1 MNIWRCLSD
10 WKEGNNTHYVMVQS
24 PKLLKPAMCL
34 VSLIDL
40 YLYKKT
46 FETHEVFFFQCK
58 VPFLGYHNWRMSKES
73 LPISFLLMNIRFK
86 SSCLQSWFFFSSF
99 DVHFYPMI
107 ILYQKSTS
115 TVQTTE
121 FTFTFSLILR
131 GLNHQG

>member
-58 VPFLGYHNWRMSKES
+58 VPFLSYHNWRMSKES
-73 LPISFLLMNIRFK
+73 LLLISIISIIKWTYDLKVHVYNLD
-86 SSCLQSWFFFSSF
+86 FFFHHLMFIFIQWLSCIRKVPLPSRQLSSLSLLAR
-99 DVHFYPMI
+99 FY
-107 ILYQKSTS
+107 
-115 TVQTTE
+115 VA
-121 FTFTFSLILR
+121 
-131 GLNHQG
+131 